1 MMGKIFYLMGK
12 SSVGKDTIYQK
23 LLENQ
28 ELKLKKV
35 IMYTTRPIRTGELQ
49 GKEYFFV
56 SDKKCAELKQRGKIV
71 ELRSYKTCLGVWKY
85 FTVDDG
91 QIALDNG
98 NYIVMGTLESYNQTR
113 TYYGKENVV
122 PIMLILDDATRLQRA
137 LDREKIQEFPQYE
150 ELCRR
155 FLADTKDFSKENMKE
170 AGIKTFFENE
180 NLEDCLEKIKKCIRN
195 TIY

>member
-155 FLADTKDFSKENMKE
+155 FLADKR
-170 AGIKTFFENE
+170 FFQR
-180 NLEDCLEKIKKCIRN
+180 EDERGRN
-195 TIY
+195 KNIF

>member
-1 MMGKIFYLMGK
+1 MKKKIIIIC
-12 SSVGKDTIYQK
+12 SVVAILLIAVGIYF
-23 LLENQ
+23 LVRANN
-28 ELKLKKV
+28 LKK
-35 IMYTTRPIRTGELQ
+35 YSNADTYKLNGEEITSVKAAIGEKKLVKYSSKSDTLELTFEDTE
-49 GKEYFFV
+49 KEKSTEEYIQY
-56 SDKKCAELKQRGKIV
+56 L
-71 ELRSYKTCLGVWKY
+71 
-85 FTVDDG
+85 
-91 QIALDNG
+91 LDNG

-155 FLADTKDFSKENMKE
+155 FLADTKDFSKEKMKE